1 MRGAVR
7 ARTAHANQSTSLGD
21 QVKVLV
27 TGADGFIGSHLTEA
41 LVRAGHDVKAFALYN
56 SLGSW
61 GWLDRC
67 GADVAGKFEVVA
79 GDIRSAEDVRRAVK
93 GVDSVLHLAAL
104 IAIPYSYSAPD
115 AYIDTNITG
124 TLNVLLASRD
134 AGVSRIVHTSTSEV
148 YGTAQFVPITEAHP
162 LNAQSPYAAT
172 KIGADQ
178 LALSFAASFGM
189 PVTVI
194 RPFNT
199 YGPRQSARAVIPT
212 IIGQLLAGATELRIG
227 STHPTR
233 DFTFVADTVAG
244 FIAALTSTAG
254 VGAVANLGTGYEV
267 TIGRTIELLMELIG
281 REVPVVT
288 DEERMRPGPS
298 EVERL
303 CADNRLAKAWWG
315 WEPKLQGDA
324 GLRDG
329 LAQTIAWFSD
339 PANLAMYRTSRYVV

>member
-1 MRGAVR
+1 MRADGSDGAIGF
-7 ARTAHANQSTSLGD
+7 TTPGED
-21 QVKVLV
+21 VKVLV

-41 LVRAGHDVKAFALYN
+41 LVRGGHDVTAFVAYN

-67 GADVAGKFEVVA
+67 APDVRGKFAVVA
-79 GDIRSAEDVRRAVK
+79 GDIRSAEDVRRAVL
-93 GVDSVLHLAAL
+93 GVEGVLHLAAL

-124 TLNVLLASRD
+124 TLNVLLAARD
-134 AGVSRIVHTSTSEV
+134 AGVSRMVHTSTSEV

-162 LNAQSPYAAT
+162 LNAQSPYAAS

-178 LALSFAASFGM
+178 LAISFAASFAM
-189 PVTVI
+189 PVTVV

-199 YGPRQSARAVIPT
+199 FGPRQSARAVIPA
-212 IIGQLLAGATELRIG
+212 IIGQLLAGANEVRIG

-233 DFTFVADTVAG
+233 DFTFVADTVTG
-244 FIAALTSTAG
+244 FIAALTSSAG
-254 VGAVANLGTGYEV
+254 VGSVANLGTGHEV
-267 TIGRTIELLMELIG
+267 SIGQTVQLIMELVG

-288 DEERMRPGPS
+288 DDARLRPDAS

-303 CADNRLAKAWWG
+303 CADNSRAREWWG
-315 WEPKLQGDA
+315 WQPALLGEA

-329 LAQTIAWFSD
+329 LARTIEWFRD
-339 PANLAMYRTSRYVV
+339 PTNLQLYRTTQYVV

>member
-1 MRGAVR
+1 M
-7 ARTAHANQSTSLGD
+7 
-21 QVKVLV
+21 LV

-41 LVRAGHDVKAFALYN
+41 LVRAGHDVRAFVLYN

-67 GADVAGKFEVVA
+67 APDVAGRFEVVA

-115 AYIDTNITG
+115 AYVDTNVTG
-124 TLNVLLASRD
+124 TLNVLLACRD
-134 AGVSRIVHTSTSEV
+134 AGVTRIVHTSTSEV

-178 LALSFAASFGM
+178 LALSFATSFGL

-199 YGPRQSARAVIPT
+199 FGPRQSARAVIPAL
-212 IIGQLLAGATELRIG
+212 IGQLVAGATELRIG

-233 DFTFVADTVAG
+233 DFTFVDDTVSG
-244 FIAALTSTAG
+244 FIAAMQSTAG
-254 VGAVANLGTGYEV
+254 VGGVANLGTGYEV
-267 TIGRTIELLMELIG
+267 TIGDTAELLMELTG
-281 REVPVVT
+281 RTVPIIT
-288 DEERMRPGPS
+288 SAERLRPDKS

-303 CADNRLAKAWWG
+303 CADNSLAAEWWG
-315 WEPKLQGDA
+315 WRPQYAGAD
-324 GLRDG
+324 GLRHG
-329 LAQTIAWFSD
+329 LSRTIEWFSD
-339 PANLAMYRTSRYVV
+339 PENLRMYRTSQYVV